1 MLPVSIALIS
11 NRSPAAVSLLKMAQR
26 YADMANQQQ
35 SRSERNESGIAPSTA
50 TTRSSTL
57 SSFSIGEKAS
67 TSVPY
72 VMGRLFVDFIRIAH
86 RKPPDPSDYRRSLR
100 QSVVQSAKAPL
111 SLPAAAEPDKLYVLS
126 GLSSSLF

>member
-11 NRSPAAVSLLKMAQR
+11 NRSPAAVSLLKVAQR

-57 SSFSIGEKAS
+57 SSFS
-67 TSVPY
+67 SVPY
-72 VMGRLFVDFIRIAH
+72 VMGWLFVDFIRIAH